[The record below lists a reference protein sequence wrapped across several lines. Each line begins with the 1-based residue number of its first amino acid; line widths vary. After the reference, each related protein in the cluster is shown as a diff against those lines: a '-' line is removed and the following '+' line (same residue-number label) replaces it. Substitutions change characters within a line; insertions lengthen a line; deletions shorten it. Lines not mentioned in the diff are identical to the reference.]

1 MRTISIDEFQNLVAL
16 NDWKREQDHD
26 VVQYLDRQVID
37 YWDDDVD
44 WDDENETPPLIK
56 IPHAWGWAS
65 KTSSLDGIK
74 IIYTECFSYDL
85 FDPDSLSSGTEGQDN
100 TWSVEGVTVV
110 DEDGDEMN
118 ADKLA
123 DYLSSDFS
131 NIDYSVLKIEQVNDI
146 DVDEDNEMKTF
157 TIEIDGEPNIRFT
170 GELVA
175 SASTSDNRA
184 AGNYYSGQAGR
195 WTELFLYKTKGGK
208 FVCHQIGRTIW
219 QGERDRFSGKV
230 CETLEE
236 VKGFFG
242 HRWLAKE
249 LYDDAG
255 IDDSIELE

>member
-1 MRTISIDEFQNLVAL
+1 MRTISIDEFQNLVAR
-16 NDWKREQDHD
+16 NDWKREQDLD
-26 VVQYLDRQVID
+26 VERCDRQVVD

-44 WDDENETPPLIK
+44 WDDENETPPLIN
-56 IPHAWGWAS
+56 IPHALGWAF

-74 IIYTECFSYDL
+74 ITYIEGFSYDL
-85 FDPDSLSSGTEGQDN
+85 FDPDSLSTGAECQD

-118 ADKLA
+118 ADELA

-131 NIDYSVLKIEQVNDI
+131 NIDYSVLEIEQVNDI
-146 DVDEDNEMKTF
+146 DVDEGDKMETF

-175 SASTSDNRA
+175 KACTSNDQA
-184 AGNYYSGQAGR
+184 AGIYYSGHPDR
-195 WTELFLYKTKGGK
+195 WTKLYLYKTKGGK
-208 FVCHQIGRTIW
+208 FVCHQIDRTIYH
-219 QGERDRFSGKV
+219 DRGRLSGKV
-230 CETLEE
+230 CETMEE
-236 VKGFFG
+236 VKEFFG

>member
-1 MRTISIDEFQNLVAL
+1 MRTISIDEFQNLVAR

-26 VVQYLDRQVID
+26 VVEYLDRQVEE
-37 YWDDDVD
+37 WDN
-44 WDDENETPPLIK
+44 ENETPILIK

-118 ADKLA
+118 ADELA

-131 NIDYSVLKIEQVNDI
+131 NIDYSVLEIEQVNDI
-146 DVDEDNEMKTF
+146 DVDEGDKMETF
-157 TIEIDGEPNIRFT
+157 TIEIDGEPDIRFT

-175 SASTSDNRA
+175 SAHTSNDRA
-184 AGNYYSGQAGR
+184 AGTYYSGHPDR
-195 WTELFLYKTKGGK
+195 WTKLYLYKTKGGK
-208 FVCHQIGRTIW
+208 FVCHQIDRTIYDNNR
-219 QGERDRFSGKV
+219 GRLSGKV
-230 CETLEE
+230 CETPEE
-236 VKGFFG
+236 VKEFFG
-242 HRWLAKE
+242 YRWLAKE
-249 LYDDAG
+249 LYDEAG
-255 IDDSIELE
+255 IDYSVEVG